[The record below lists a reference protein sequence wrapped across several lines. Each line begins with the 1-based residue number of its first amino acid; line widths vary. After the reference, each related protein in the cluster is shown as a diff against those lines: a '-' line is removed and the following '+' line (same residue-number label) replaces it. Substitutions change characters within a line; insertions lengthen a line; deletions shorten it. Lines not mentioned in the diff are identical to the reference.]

1 MGVAEAV
8 VVVCFAGG
16 ASRGQA
22 RLCAVPLADCANNVT
37 RMKPYTCTRVRI
49 HAFTAKFQYY
59 RTHAANRVTRGY
71 KWVPDIS
78 SYITLK
84 KNNREQLLLRG

>member
-1 MGVAEAV
+1 MARPG
-8 VVVCFAGG
+8 FAPC
-16 ASRGQA
+16 R
-22 RLCAVPLADCANNVT
+22 AVPLADCANNVT

-78 SYITLK
+78 SYITLLK
-84 KNNREQLLLRG
+84 KKS